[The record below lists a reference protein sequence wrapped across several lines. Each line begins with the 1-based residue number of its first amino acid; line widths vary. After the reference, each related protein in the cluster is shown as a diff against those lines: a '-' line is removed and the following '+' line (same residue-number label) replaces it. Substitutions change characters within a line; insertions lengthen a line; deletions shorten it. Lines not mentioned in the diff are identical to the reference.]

1 MFHMDTAQVRSA
13 DYDWFRSC
21 WNVVPLSRQ
30 DCAISQKHHL
40 QGGCLFVDTKIMGC
54 EGYRG
59 EHEIVHSQEDGLY
72 VTLYNAGGLRFSAG
86 SRESVMQAGDILLWD
101 TSLPGSFDCRTG
113 ASGRTILFPRRM
125 VERRLGPGS
134 LISGMQ
140 SNRHDP
146 RTLLLRS
153 YLEKLHDLADETTG
167 GALDDL
173 LEFSLELTYLC
184 MIGGEN
190 VPDMARTSAA
200 FQDIKNDIRDHIGS
214 EDLTPAASAGRVG
227 MSLRSLQTVL
237 STHGTTFTVRW
248 SRLLGQVGGEVKL
261 IPDVIMP
268 PVWSS
273 DHGGH
278 APHDLKRRSV
288 HRPLPGSAP
297 LDPSAVAACC
307 SR

>member
-167 GALDDL
+167 GAVDDL
-173 LEFSLELTYLC
+173 IEFYLELTYLC

-237 STHGTTFTVRW
+237 STHGTTFTA
-248 SRLLGQVGGEVKL
+248 LLATERMKQAAQML
-261 IPDVIMP
+261 
-268 PVWSS
+268 
-273 DHGGH
+273 
-278 APHDLKRRSV
+278 RS
-288 HRPLPGSAP
+288 PASAG
-297 LDPSAVAACC
+297 VAISEIAL
-307 SR
+307 SLGFYDQAHFSNAFRKHHNMSPREYRNLS